1 MYLKFASVSSIE
13 GTEVALA
20 LFELFAFA
28 ADEALFSEVPIDFD
42 TILQDAQDNPDRY
55 GLEGEI
61 DVLINEPNAARQ
73 LLEELMRDQV
83 FELMD
88 ARERACRRNY
98 LFERVPGSM
107 TSIRRK
113 NTADIN
119 SAAYATAWLSFFCVF
134 DADGILD
141 VSRAERRKIRMAY
154 SKVFELVALM
164 ACTQLTSSVGWL
176 TGRSWTTAGKVES
189 FQAVCDVVGY
199 GLVKPV
205 EFWEETHRQAKDAG
219 ADGFVVTLL
228 NGVVTTASMWI
239 ALGATI
245 QKKQRTKKVM
255 GGNELRRL
263 DDFYV
268 QRPTVA
274 LVGASADPYP
284 FEPALSQDYARADC
298 LYLHKDVLWS
308 LLERYEP
315 DAVEGELHDKAFEV
329 ENELKAVIR
338 AAMDPVSIRI
348 NDITFRLLDAY
359 DLYEAAA

>member
-1 MYLKFASVSSIE
+1 MHLKFASVSSIE
-13 GTEVALA
+13 DVEIALA

-28 ADEALFSEVPIDFD
+28 ADEALFSEVPIAFD
-42 TILQDAQDNPDRY
+42 TILEDAQANPERY
-55 GLEGEI
+55 GLNDEL
-61 DVLINEPNAARQ
+61 DVLVDEPNAARQ
-73 LLEELMRDQV
+73 LLEELMLDQV

-88 ARERACRRNY
+88 AREQSCRRNY
-98 LFERVPGSM
+98 LFERVPGST

-113 NTADIN
+113 NVADIN
-119 SAAYATAWLSFFCVF
+119 AAAYATAWLSFFSVF
-134 DADGILD
+134 DASGILD
-141 VSRAERRKIRMAY
+141 VTKEERRAIRRAY

-176 TGRSWTTAGKVES
+176 TGRSWTTEGKVES

-205 EFWEETHRQAKDAG
+205 ELWEETNRQANDAG

-228 NGVVTTASMWI
+228 DGIATTASIWI

-245 QKKQRTKKVM
+245 QKNSRSKKVM
-255 GGNELRRL
+255 GLNELRRL
-263 DDFYV
+263 DDFFV

-274 LVGASADPYP
+274 VLGASADPYP
-284 FEPALSQDYARADC
+284 FEAALSQDYARADC
-298 LYLHKDVLWS
+298 LYLHRGILWS

-315 DAVEGELHDKAFEV
+315 NFTEGNLNDKVREV
-329 ENELKAVIR
+329 EKDLKTVIR
-338 AAMDPVSIRI
+338 AAIDPVSISI

-359 DLYEAAA
+359 DVYEPAA